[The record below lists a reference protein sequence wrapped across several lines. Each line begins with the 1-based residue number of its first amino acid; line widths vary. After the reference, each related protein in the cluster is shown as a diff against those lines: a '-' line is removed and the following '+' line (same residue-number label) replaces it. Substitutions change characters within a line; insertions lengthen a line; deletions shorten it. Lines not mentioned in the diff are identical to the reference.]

1 VQLILTFPPHPDAS
15 GLGYYR
21 HLSAENGLSGWRELA
36 QFCETSQTRSGLLAQ
51 PEQVASRLGLDPVW
65 TSFATAQE
73 EASRAWTGLRRA
85 VHEAVCPSCLKQ
97 ASFSRLAWEH
107 MYMVA
112 CPEHAVTLL
121 DHCDDCGERLSVNR
135 SHIERCE
142 CGADLTVVTT
152 PAATPAQMWL
162 ATLIASRGAS
172 SGTWAPQM
180 TDVQLDVTALVVRTL
195 CLFYDVAAAPPKQN
209 AAHPKT
215 VAQAI
220 EFLRPLDWLLWDW
233 PVNFEKH
240 VSDRIR
246 AGHPEARTL
255 NSLLG
260 LWYQRLKGHT
270 AGSSLVQFMEA
281 IARVAASE
289 FDGLMGLD
297 KASMLLAKQ
306 NTHMLAS
313 QAAKQIGMHR
323 ATLVSRLQA
332 GQVKHRTKLFGTRG
346 VAYEIPKEEVEAIVL
361 ARRGWVSKRA
371 ACEILGVP
379 EAVLGSLEEAGLV
392 VSDSQ
397 WRSDARKGGPV
408 SRDSLTQFIASLKSH
423 RVSNSQEEG
432 GRIALREL
440 TGRRV
445 GDHKSIAAALRA
457 IASGE
462 IRPVARA
469 DFVGSMLY
477 PVTLV
482 GRYFSTPML
491 DAGLSVQALSK
502 LTGWKWESVS
512 HWMDVGLLESN
523 NVTLRGQPCRVVMP
537 AQLLDF
543 CRTYLPLADVARKI
557 GSKSSALA
565 EKLEGVEII
574 GAKPLP
580 DGQRRGG
587 LLRVTD
593 LARLAMDHK
602 RLESAEAK

>member
-1 VQLILTFPPHPDAS
+1 MQLILTFPPLTEES

-21 HLSAENGLSGWRELA
+21 HLSAENALSGWRELA
-36 QFCETSQTRSGLLAQ
+36 QICETSQTRSGLLAL
-51 PEQVASRLGLDPVW
+51 PEQIASNLGLDPAW
-65 TSFATAQE
+65 SRYATAQE
-73 EASRAWTGLRRA
+73 EAARAWTGLRRGA
-85 VHEAVCPSCLKQ
+85 HEAVCPRCLEQ
-97 ASFSRLAWEH
+97 SPFIRLAWEH
-107 MYMVA
+107 TYMVA

-121 DHCDDCGERLSVNR
+121 DQCGECGSRLSVNR
-135 SHIERCE
+135 GHIERCE
-142 CGADLTVVTT
+142 CGADLAAATT
-152 PAATPAQMWL
+152 SAATPAQMWL
-162 ATLIASRGAS
+162 ACLIASRGAS
-172 SGTWAPQM
+172 SGKWAPEM
-180 TDVQLDVTALVVRTL
+180 TDVHLDVTALVVRTL
-195 CLFYDVAAAPPKQN
+195 CLFHNLDATPPKQN
-209 AAHPKT
+209 AARPKT

-220 EFLRPLDWLLWDW
+220 EFLRPLDRLLCDW

-240 VSDRIR
+240 VSERIR

-260 LWYQRLKGHT
+260 PWYLQLKAHT
-270 AGSSLVQFMEA
+270 AGSSLLQFVEVV
-281 IARVAASE
+281 ARVAASE
-289 FDGLMGLD
+289 FNGLMGLD

-306 NTHMLAS
+306 STHMLAS

-346 VAYEIPKEEVEAIVL
+346 LAYEIPKEEVEAIVL

-392 VSDSQ
+392 TGDPQ

-408 SRDSLTQFIASLKSH
+408 SLNSVTQLIASLKS
-423 RVSNSQEEG
+423 RKVSNQEEG

-445 GDHKSIAAALRA
+445 GDHKSIVAALRA

-462 IRPVARA
+462 IRPAARA
-469 DFVGSMLY
+469 EVVGSTLY
-477 PVTLV
+477 PVAQV
-482 GRYFSTPML
+482 GRYFSTPVL
-491 DAGLSVQALSK
+491 EAGLSVQALSK

-512 HWMDVGLLESN
+512 HWMDVGLLESSK
-523 NVTLRGQPCRVVMP
+523 VTLRGQPCRVVMP
-537 AQLLDF
+537 AQLLEF
-543 CRTYLPLADVARKI
+543 CRTYIPLADVALEV

-565 EKLEGVEII
+565 EKLEGVDIV

-587 LLRVTD
+587 LLRVGD
-593 LARLAMDHK
+593 LARLALDRK
-602 RLESAEAK
+602 RLEPAEAE

>member
-1 VQLILTFPPHPDAS
+1 MQLILTFPPLPEES

-21 HLSAENGLSGWRELA
+21 RLSAENGLSGWRELA
-36 QFCETSQTRSGLLAQ
+36 QFCETAQTRSGLLAQ
-51 PEQVASRLGLDPVW
+51 PEQVASSLGLDPAW
-65 TSFATAQE
+65 TTFATTQE

-85 VHEAVCPSCLKQ
+85 LREAVCPRCLEL
-97 ASFSRLAWEH
+97 APVSRLAWEH

-121 DHCDDCGERLSVNR
+121 DHCGDCGERLSVNR

-142 CGADLTVVTT
+142 CGADLTAVTT

-180 TDVQLDVTALVVRTL
+180 TDVHLDVTALVVRTL
-195 CLFYDVAAAPPKQN
+195 CLFHNLDAAPPKQN
-209 AAHPKT
+209 AACPRT

-220 EFLRPLDWLLWDW
+220 EFLRPLDSLLGDW

-255 NSLLG
+255 NSLFG
-260 LWYQRLKGHT
+260 LWYQRLKGYT
-270 AGSSLVQFMEA
+270 AGSALVQFMEA

-306 NTHMLAS
+306 STHMLAS

-332 GQVKHRTKLFGTRG
+332 GQVKHRTRLFGTRG

-371 ACEILGVP
+371 ACELLGVP
-379 EAVLGSLEEAGLV
+379 EAVLGSLGQAGLV
-392 VSDSQ
+392 VGDAQ

-408 SRDSLTQFIASLKSH
+408 DLDSVMQLIASLKSH
-423 RVSNSQEEG
+423 KVSNSLEEG

-445 GDHKSIAAALRA
+445 GDHKSIGAALRA

-462 IRPVARA
+462 IKPVAKGKL
-469 DFVGSMLY
+469 VGSTLY
-477 PVTLV
+477 PLAHV
-482 GRYFSTPML
+482 GRYFSSPLL
-491 DAGLSVQALSK
+491 DAGLSIQALSK
-502 LTGWKWESVS
+502 LAGWKWESVS
-512 HWMDVGLLESN
+512 HWMDVGLLESSR
-523 NVTLRGQPCRVVMP
+523 VTLRGQPCRVVMP
-537 AQLLDF
+537 VHLLEF
-543 CRTYLPLADVARKI
+543 LRTYVPLADVAQKV
-557 GSKSSALA
+557 GSKSSALV
-565 EKLEGVEII
+565 ERLEGIEIL

-580 DGQRRGG
+580 GGHRRGG
-587 LLRVTD
+587 LLRVAD
-593 LARLAMDHK
+593 LARLALDHK
-602 RLESAEAK
+602 RLDSVEAE